1 MGLHGA
7 ALFAA
12 GGLLP
17 FQQATAAG
25 LDTSPFYSLSNL
37 GPLLEPDANGLRL
50 PGGFKSRIIARSGE
64 APAGLPGYTWHSAPD
79 GGATFP
85 ADDGGWVYVSN
96 SEMRSFGGG
105 VGAIRFDAGGGV
117 VDAYQI
123 LKNTSINC
131 AGGPTPWGTWLSC
144 EEFADGQ
151 VYECDP
157 MGSNPSQLRSALGTF
172 RHEAVAVDSE
182 NQCLYLT

>member
-12 GGLLP
+12 GGLLR

-37 GPLLEPDANGLRL
+37 GPLLEPDANGLKL
-50 PGGFKSRIIARSGE
+50 PEGFKSRIIARSGE

-96 SEMRSFGGG
+96 SEMRSFSGGCRG
-105 VGAIRFDAGGGV
+105 
-117 VDAYQI
+117 
-123 LKNTSINC
+123 
-131 AGGPTPWGTWLSC
+131 
-144 EEFADGQ
+144 
-151 VYECDP
+151 
-157 MGSNPSQLRSALGTF
+157 
-172 RHEAVAVDSE
+172 DS
-182 NQCLYLT
+182 L